1 MKTTIAI
8 KKIDLAIQAVILFA
22 GLVDLLMNINL
33 NFITTLM
40 GWQLL
45 SAIAHTV
52 FPNGY
57 YTSVH
62 RNAFL
67 FSIPV
72 LVCVFGLIIFIWHFL
87 FLYLALFCTLGL
99 SLYYM
104 FACLDELRILNR
116 KAVVHLRK

>member
-8 KKIDLAIQAVILFA
+8 KKIDLALQVVILFT
-22 GLVDLLMNINL
+22 GLVDLSLNIDM
-33 NFITTLM
+33 NFITILM

-45 SAIAHTV
+45 SAVVHTI

-57 YTSVH
+57 YSSVH
-62 RNAFL
+62 RNIFL
-67 FSIPV
+67 FIIPV
-72 LVCVFGLIIFIWHFL
+72 FVCVFGLIIFIWHFL
-87 FLYLALFCTLGL
+87 FIYLALFSMLGL